1 MSEHSGLQAFVGAI
15 GHETWQ
21 ARIAEI
27 KAASAE
33 GRHCGR
39 AMLRR
44 HALEF
49 AIARML
55 RQEDRP
61 LSAGEREIA
70 RLAGR
75 LASHLGTLAPPGR
88 MRLQAALR
96 EALRCPH
103 ALTPIF
109 HQIRVAERLRAQ
121 GFAVTFSGFE
131 SEAPFDLT
139 IARGGVE
146 AEVVCDVASAEEGRD
161 VPRRTWLQLADRIDA
176 DLQTWLA
183 AHPGRYLL
191 KMTLPRGL
199 RAEAGKE
206 TATLA
211 ALHQRIR
218 ALLESQRRAEQDEA
232 ALLRLDPLMLAGAQA
247 DELGLLAQLRSAFG
261 PEAHLS
267 VTLASKGILV
277 MAARATR
284 EDDVAAAVRRRLET
298 LASTRFSGTK
308 PGILAM
314 FLEDIDLAEWR
325 ALREHLRLEG
335 ETRHFLTSPMARSV
349 VAVSCATRAEMFA
362 LGAPQAAS
370 AGELR
375 FRNPSHP
382 AARVS
387 ALAPAILATHR

>member
-1 MSEHSGLQAFVGAI
+1 MSERAGLQAFVDAI
-15 GHETWQ
+15 GRAAWQ
-21 ARIAEI
+21 ARVAELEAAIA
-27 KAASAE
+27 A
-33 GRHCGR
+33 GRRSGR
-39 AMLRR
+39 AVLQR
-44 HALEF
+44 HALEL

-55 RQEDRP
+55 RQTQP
-61 LSAGEREIA
+61 LLSAAEREIA
-70 RLAGR
+70 RLSGLIVA
-75 LASHLGTLAPPGR
+75 HLGSLAPR
-88 MRLQAALR
+88 RRARLQAELQAALHF
-96 EALRCPH
+96 PH

-109 HQIRVAERLRAQ
+109 HHIRVAKRLRAR
-121 GFAVTFSGFE
+121 GFAVAFSGLDV
-131 SEAPFDLT
+131 EAPLDFTVTRDG
-139 IARGGVE
+139 IE
-146 AEVVCDVASAEEGRD
+146 AEVVCDVVSAEEGRD
-161 VPRRTWLQLADRIDA
+161 VPRRAWLQLADRIDA

-199 RAEAGKE
+199 RAAAGQE

-218 ALLESQRRAEQDEA
+218 ALLEGQRRADQDEA

-247 DELGLLAQLRSAFG
+247 DEMGLMAQLRGEFG

-267 VTLASKGILV
+267 VTRANKGVLV

-298 LASTRFSGTK
+298 LSGSRLSGAR

-314 FLEDIDLAEWR
+314 FLEDTDLAEWR

-335 ETRHFLTSPMARSV
+335 EARQFLTAPAARGV
-349 VAVSCATRAEMFA
+349 IAVSCASRAEL
-362 LGAPQAAS
+362 LGLPAPHAAS
-370 AGELR
+370 EGELR

-382 AARVS
+382 AARS
-387 ALAPAILATHR
+387 AALAPAILSAH